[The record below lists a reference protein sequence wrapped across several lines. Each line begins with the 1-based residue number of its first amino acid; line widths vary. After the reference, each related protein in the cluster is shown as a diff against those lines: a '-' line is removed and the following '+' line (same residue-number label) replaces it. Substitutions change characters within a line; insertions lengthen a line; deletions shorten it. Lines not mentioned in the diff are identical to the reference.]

1 MPKIQSSKHGFRK
14 LEFRIS
20 NLFRISIFEFRIS
33 KGFTLI
39 ELMVVTSIIVLLT
52 ALALPNYRAGSQRL
66 ALQRSAH
73 QLAQDLR
80 RAEELALSSQQFG
93 GEVPKGYG
101 IYFNRNQSN
110 QYILFADLGD
120 GDRQYTDSSEKVE
133 TITLEGK
140 VVISALSP
148 EFASAVTVVFVPPD
162 PSVYFNPD
170 AAVVL
175 ITLLAQETEIIQV
188 NKAGLIAVE

>member
-52 ALALPNYRAGSQRL
+52 ALAFPNYRGGSQRL

-148 EFASAVTVVFVPPD
+148 EFASALTVVF
-162 PSVYFNPD
+162 
-170 AAVVL
+170 
-175 ITLLAQETEIIQV
+175 
-188 NKAGLIAVE
+188 